1 MKPEPDD
8 PRVGPQGVSRDLLRG
23 RGGAGLSNARTARL
37 IVAFWAGLAAC
48 VAESHAEEVYRWIDS
63 RGVVHLTN
71 VPADR
76 HFEKYRVGS
85 AGGSGKGILI
95 IARRE
100 SARRRPFAFRSHY
113 GRDSQSA
120 ADLDLLIARAAR
132 RHGLPPALVKAV
144 VRAESNFQP
153 HALSNKGAQGLMQLM
168 PETAE
173 DLGVDD
179 PFRAEDN
186 VYGGTR
192 YLRAMHD
199 RFGDWQLA
207 LAAYN
212 AGPGAVDRF
221 GGVPPYAE
229 TQEYVERVLH
239 YYRHYDGDFSR

>member
-1 MKPEPDD
+1 MSKA
-8 PRVGPQGVSRDLLRG
+8 RTIGLLG
-23 RGGAGLSNARTARL
+23 ALLAGLLLSGS
-37 IVAFWAGLAAC
+37 VA
-48 VAESHAEEVYRWIDS
+48 HAEEVYRWIDS

-71 VPADR
+71 VPSNTQSQQ
-76 HFEKYRVGS
+76 FQKYRFGS
-85 AGGSGKGILI
+85 SGGSGNGIQI

-100 SARRRPFAFRSHY
+100 SAQRRPIALRSSPKRGY
-113 GRDSQSA
+113 GRDPKTA
-120 ADLDLLIARAAR
+120 ADYDRLIARTAH

-168 PETAE
+168 PETAD

-186 VYGGTR
+186 LSGGTR

-199 RFGDWQLA
+199 RFGSWQLA

-221 GGVPPYAE
+221 GGIPPYAE

-239 YYRHYDGDFSR
+239 YYRRYDGDFSR

>member
-1 MKPEPDD
+1 LSK
-8 PRVGPQGVSRDLLRG
+8 
-23 RGGAGLSNARTARL
+23 AGTARL
-37 IVAFWAGLAAC
+37 VVALWMGFSVC
-48 VAESHAEEVYRWIDS
+48 VPKARAEEVYRWIDT

-71 VPADR
+71 VPSDPNY
-76 HFEKYRVGS
+76 KNYRVGS
-85 AGGSGKGILI
+85 SGGTGRGILI
-95 IARRE
+95 IARNE
-100 SARRRPFAFRSHY
+100 AKRRHNFSFVST
-113 GRDSQSA
+113 GRDSKA
-120 ADLDLLIARAAR
+120 AKDFDALIERAAR
-132 RHGLPPALVKAV
+132 RHGLPPGLIKAV
-144 VRAESNFQP
+144 VRAESNFHP
-153 HALSNKGAQGLMQLM
+153 DAVSNKGAQGLMQLM

-192 YLRAMHD
+192 YLRAMYE
-199 RFGDWQLA
+199 RYGDWKYA

-239 YYRHYDGDFSR
+239 YYRRYDGDFSR

>member
-1 MKPEPDD
+1 MRD
-8 PRVGPQGVSRDLLRG
+8 RPQG
-23 RGGAGLSNARTARL
+23 RGGVRLSKTRTARL
-37 IVAFWAGLAAC
+37 IVAFWAGLTAC
-48 VAESHAEEVYRWIDS
+48 VAEARAEEVYRWIDS
-63 RGVVHLTN
+63 RGVVNLTN

-100 SARRRPFAFRSHY
+100 SARRRPFAFKSHY
-113 GRDSQSA
+113 GPDAKNA
-120 ADLDLLIARAAR
+120 ADLDRLIARAAR
-132 RHGLPPALVKAV
+132 RHGLSPALVKAV
-144 VRAESNFQP
+144 VRAESNFQA

-168 PETAE
+168 PATAE
-173 DLGVDD
+173 DLGVED

-229 TQEYVERVLH
+229 TKAYVERVLH
-239 YYRHYDGDFSR
+239 YYRRYDGDFSR

>member
-1 MKPEPDD
+1 MSK
-8 PRVGPQGVSRDLLRG
+8 
-23 RGGAGLSNARTARL
+23 AGTARL
-37 IVAFWAGLAAC
+37 VVALWIGCFVC
-48 VAESHAEEVYRWIDS
+48 VPTARAEEVYRWIDS

-71 VPADR
+71 VPSDPNYK
-76 HFEKYRVGS
+76 KYRVGS
-85 AGGSGKGILI
+85 SGGTGRGILI
-95 IARRE
+95 IARNE
-100 SARRRPFAFRSHY
+100 AKRRRTFSFAST
-113 GRDSQSA
+113 GRDPKTA
-120 ADLDLLIARAAR
+120 KDFDLLIERAAR
-132 RHGLPPALVKAV
+132 RHGLPPGLIKAV

-153 HALSNKGAQGLMQLM
+153 HAVSNKGAQGLMQLM

-173 DLGVDD
+173 DLGVGD

-192 YLRAMHD
+192 YLRAMYE
-199 RFGDWQLA
+199 RYGDWKYA

-239 YYRHYDGDFSR
+239 YYRRYDGDFSR

>member
-1 MKPEPDD
+1 M
-8 PRVGPQGVSRDLLRG
+8 RDRLRG
-23 RGGAGLSNARTARL
+23 RGGVGLSKARTAQL
-37 IVAFWAGLAAC
+37 IIAFWAGLAAC
-48 VAESHAEEVYRWIDS
+48 VTEAQAEEVYRWIDS

-76 HFEKYRVGS
+76 HFEKYLVGS
-85 AGGSGKGILI
+85 AGGTGKGILI

-100 SARRRPFAFRSHY
+100 SARRRPFTFKSHY
-113 GRDSQSA
+113 GRDAKSA
-120 ADLDLLIARAAR
+120 ADFDRLIARAAH

-186 VYGGTR
+186 VFGGTR

-207 LAAYN
+207 LAAYT

-229 TQEYVERVLH
+229 TREYVERVLH
-239 YYRHYDGDFSR
+239 YYRRYDGDFSR

>member
-1 MKPEPDD
+1 LSK
-8 PRVGPQGVSRDLLRG
+8 
-23 RGGAGLSNARTARL
+23 AGTARL
-37 IVAFWAGLAAC
+37 VVALWIGFSAC
-48 VAESHAEEVYRWIDS
+48 VPTAHAEEVYRWIDS

-71 VPADR
+71 VPSDPN
-76 HFEKYRVGS
+76 FKKYQVGS
-85 AGGSGKGILI
+85 SGGTGRGILI
-95 IARRE
+95 IARNE
-100 SARRRPFAFRSHY
+100 SKRRNHFSFVST
-113 GRDSQSA
+113 GRDPRTA
-120 ADLDLLIARAAR
+120 KDFDTLIARAAR
-132 RHGLPPALVKAV
+132 RHGLPPGLVKAV

-173 DLGVDD
+173 DLGVND

-192 YLRAMHD
+192 YLRAMYE
-199 RFGDWQLA
+199 RYGDWKYA

-229 TQEYVERVLH
+229 TQQYVERVLH
-239 YYRHYDGDFSR
+239 YYRRYDGDFSR

>member
-1 MKPEPDD
+1 LSK
-8 PRVGPQGVSRDLLRG
+8 
-23 RGGAGLSNARTARL
+23 AGTARL
-37 IVAFWAGLAAC
+37 VVALWIGFSVC
-48 VAESHAEEVYRWIDS
+48 VPTARAEEVYRWIDS

-71 VPADR
+71 VPSDPN
-76 HFEKYRVGS
+76 FKKYQVGS
-85 AGGSGKGILI
+85 SGGTGRGILI
-95 IARRE
+95 IARNEAKRHNHFSFASTSRDPA
-100 SARRRPFAFRSHY
+100 SAKDF
-113 GRDSQSA
+113 DT
-120 ADLDLLIARAAR
+120 LIARAAR
-132 RHGLPPALVKAV
+132 RHGLPPGLVKAV

-153 HALSNKGAQGLMQLM
+153 HAVSDKGAQGLMQLM

-173 DLGVDD
+173 NLGVDD

-192 YLRAMHD
+192 YLRAMYE
-199 RFGDWQLA
+199 RYGDWKYA

-239 YYRHYDGDFSR
+239 YYRRYDGDFSR

>member
-1 MKPEPDD
+1 MSK
-8 PRVGPQGVSRDLLRG
+8 
-23 RGGAGLSNARTARL
+23 AGTARL
-37 IVAFWAGLAAC
+37 FVVLWAGLTFGAPEAR
-48 VAESHAEEVYRWIDS
+48 SEEVYRWIDS

-71 VPADR
+71 VPADQNFR
-76 HFEKYRVGS
+76 KYRVGS
-85 AGGSGKGILI
+85 SGGTGNGILI

-100 SARRRPFAFRSHY
+100 AASRRRPMSFRSP
-113 GRDSQSA
+113 GRDA
-120 ADLDLLIARAAR
+120 KTIADFDRLIARAAR

-168 PETAE
+168 PATAD
-173 DLGVDD
+173 DLGVAD

-186 VYGGTR
+186 VFGGTR
-192 YLRAMHD
+192 YLRSMHD
-199 RFGDWQLA
+199 RFGNWELA

-221 GGVPPYAE
+221 GGIPPYAE

-239 YYRHYDGDFSR
+239 YYRRYDGDFSR

>member
-1 MKPEPDD
+1 MSK
-8 PRVGPQGVSRDLLRG
+8 
-23 RGGAGLSNARTARL
+23 AGTARL
-37 IVAFWAGLAAC
+37 VVALWIGCSVC
-48 VAESHAEEVYRWIDS
+48 VAKARAEEVYRWIDT

-71 VPADR
+71 VPSDPNYK
-76 HFEKYRVGS
+76 KYTVGS
-85 AGGSGKGILI
+85 AGGTGRGILI
-95 IARRE
+95 IARNE
-100 SARRRPFAFRSHY
+100 AKRRHTFSFVST
-113 GRDSQSA
+113 GRDPKSA
-120 ADLDLLIARAAR
+120 KDFDALIERAAR
-132 RHGLPPALVKAV
+132 RHGLPPGLIKAV
-144 VRAESNFQP
+144 VRAESNFHP
-153 HALSNKGAQGLMQLM
+153 DAVSNKGAQGLMQLM

-192 YLRAMHD
+192 YLRAMYE
-199 RFGDWQLA
+199 RYGDWKFA

-239 YYRHYDGDFSR
+239 YYRRYDGDFSR

>member
-1 MKPEPDD
+1 M
-8 PRVGPQGVSRDLLRG
+8 RDRPIQ
-23 RGGAGLSNARTARL
+23 RGGVGLSKARTVRL
-37 IVAFWAGLAAC
+37 IGVLWAGLTLGVPQAQ
-48 VAESHAEEVYRWIDS
+48 AEEVYRWIDS

-71 VPADR
+71 VPADSHYQKFQLGR
-76 HFEKYRVGS
+76 S
-85 AGGSGKGILI
+85 GGTGNGILI

-100 SARRRPFAFRSHY
+100 SARRRPLVFASHA
-113 GRDSQSA
+113 RDAKTA
-120 ADLDLLIARAAR
+120 ADFDKLIARAAH

-153 HALSNKGAQGLMQLM
+153 HALSNAGAQGLMQLM
-168 PETAE
+168 PATAD

-186 VYGGTR
+186 VFGGTR

-199 RFGDWQLA
+199 RYGDWQLA

-221 GGVPPYAE
+221 GGIPPYAE
-229 TQEYVERVLH
+229 TQQYVERVLH
-239 YYRHYDGDFSR
+239 YYRRYDGDFSR

>member
-1 MKPEPDD
+1 MSK
-8 PRVGPQGVSRDLLRG
+8 
-23 RGGAGLSNARTARL
+23 AGTARL
-37 IVAFWAGLAAC
+37 VVALWIGFFAC
-48 VAESHAEEVYRWIDS
+48 VPTAHAEEVYRWIDS

-71 VPADR
+71 VPSDPN
-76 HFEKYRVGS
+76 FKKYQVGS
-85 AGGSGKGILI
+85 SGGTGRGILI
-95 IARRE
+95 IARNE
-100 SARRRPFAFRSHY
+100 SKRRNHFSFVST
-113 GRDSQSA
+113 GRDPRTA
-120 ADLDLLIARAAR
+120 KDFDTLIARAAR
-132 RHGLPPALVKAV
+132 RHGLPPGLVKAV

-168 PETAE
+168 PETAQ

-192 YLRAMHD
+192 YLRAMYE
-199 RFGDWQLA
+199 RYGDWKYA

-229 TQEYVERVLH
+229 TQQYVERVLH
-239 YYRHYDGDFSR
+239 YYRRYDGDFSR